1 MTTYENGDPIISIM
15 PVAVFLDHRLT
26 ANEIRVI
33 GAILSFRN
41 KDTGTCAV
49 KRETLAQRCGLP
61 VTRVSTITSSLVE
74 KGWLSKEGQG
84 GFSRASTYQVTV
96 PDIKTVTE
104 AVTVT
109 ESVTVTKPVTKTVT
123 GSVTQTVTKPV
134 TRNEQSYE
142 QSKNREEIHAPFGA
156 RKFLLA
162 AGASSSL
169 ADDWLKVRKT
179 KRLANTETAFMDFL
193 AQVEKAGGNI
203 NAVLKHCI
211 LKGWGGFEADWLL
224 PKVNAH
230 AKHQDIDNSAPAKVR
245 RAIEQAQRE
254 RGEFDGIGTI
264 EGQFERIP
272 F

>member
-61 VTRVSTITSSLVE
+61 LTKISTFTTSLVK
-74 KGWLSKEGQG
+74 KGWLVKEGSG
-84 GFSRASTYQVTV
+84 GFSRASNYRVTV
-96 PDIKTVTE
+96 PELVTVTDPVTVTE
-104 AVTVT
+104 TVTTTVT
-109 ESVTVTKPVTKTVT
+109 ESVTSTVTETVT
-123 GSVTQTVTKPV
+123 G
-134 TRNEQSYE
+134 NEQSYE

-203 NAVLKHCI
+203 DAVLRHCI
-211 LKGWGGFEADWLL
+211 LKGWGGFEAEWLI
-224 PKVNAH
+224 PKGASH

-245 RAIEQAQRE
+245 RAIEQAKRE
-254 RGEFDGIGTI
+254 RGEFDTSGCL